1 MADFKPTILSA
12 LETLK
17 KKELAEKSHFKARA
31 YTKVI
36 DELKASA
43 APIRTLDDL
52 DGIAGVGAKI
62 KAKIQEILATGS
74 LASANRARAELQL
87 DAKDILQGVYGIGTV
102 KAAALIEAGIKNVQQ
117 LRAAVAADPAL
128 LNDKQ
133 KAGLTHY
140 EDIQERIP
148 RAEVAAVEAVLTEAL
163 GTQMKAT
170 IVGSYRRGLADS
182 GDIDCLLTHPSASA
196 PIRTKFFRDF
206 VDRLVASGFMIE
218 ILASGEHK
226 NLSIVRLPGA
236 GAKARRLDL
245 LMVPKEQ
252 IAAATLYFTGSGE
265 FNVAFRKHCLKLGY
279 TLNEHALTKTGS
291 IPDAPEPPPFKSEKD
306 IFAFVGLTYK
316 EPAERTGAGAVV
328 VAA

>member
-62 KAKIQEILATGS
+62 KAKIQEILATGT

-133 KAGLTHY
+133 KAGLKHY

-226 NLSIVRLPGA
+226 NLSIVRLPG
-236 GAKARRLDL
+236 GKARRLDL
-245 LMVPKEQ
+245 LMVPKDQ
-252 IAAATLYFTGSGE
+252 IAAATLYFTGSGS
-265 FNVAFRKHCLKLGY
+265 FNVAFRKHCLTLGY
-279 TLNEHALTKTGS
+279 TLNEYALTKTGS
-291 IPDAPEPPPFKSEKD
+291 IPDAPEPPPFKTEKD
-306 IFAFVGLTYK
+306 IFAFVGLVYK

>member
-52 DGIAGVGAKI
+52 DGIAGVGVKI
-62 KAKIQEILATGS
+62 KTKIQEILATGT

-102 KAAALIEAGIKNVQQ
+102 KAAALIDAGIKTIEQ

-182 GDIDCLLTHPSASA
+182 GDIDCLLTHPSISA

-226 NLSIVRLPGA
+226 NLSIVRLPNG
-236 GAKARRLDL
+236 KSRRLDL
-245 LMVPKEQ
+245 LMVPKDQ

-291 IPDAPEPPPFKSEKD
+291 IPDAPEPPPFKTEKD
-306 IFAFVGLTYK
+306 IFTFVGLVYK

>member
-1 MADFKPTILSA
+1 MADSKPAILAA
-12 LETLK
+12 LETLR
-17 KKELAEKSHFKARA
+17 KKELAEKAHFKARA

-52 DGIAGVGAKI
+52 DGIAGVGVKI
-62 KAKIQEILATGS
+62 KAKVQEILATGS
-74 LASANRARAELQL
+74 LASADRARAELQL

-102 KAAALIEAGIKNVQQ
+102 KAAALIEAGIKTIEQ
-117 LRAAVAADPAL
+117 LRAAVAANPTL

-133 KAGLTHY
+133 KAGLAHY

-148 RAEVAAVEAVLTEAL
+148 RAEVAAVEAVITEAL
-163 GTQMKAT
+163 GTQMVAT
-170 IVGSYRRGLADS
+170 IVGSYRRGADTS

-196 PIRTKFFRDF
+196 PVRTKFFRDF
-206 VDRLVASGFMIE
+206 VDRLGASGFMIE

-226 NLSIVRLPGA
+226 NLSIVRLPSG
-236 GAKARRLDL
+236 KARRLDL

-252 IAAATLYFTGSGE
+252 IAAATLYFTGSGS

-279 TLNEHALTKTGS
+279 TLNEYALTKTGTV
-291 IPDAPEPPPFKSEKD
+291 PDAPEPPAFHSERD
-306 IFAFVGLTYK
+306 IFNFVGLTYK

-328 VAA
+328 LM

>member
-17 KKELAEKSHFKARA
+17 KKELAEKAHFKARA

-43 APIRTLDDL
+43 APIRTIDDL

-62 KAKIQEILATGS
+62 KTKIQEILATGS

-102 KAAALIEAGIKNVQQ
+102 KAAALIDAGIKTIQQ

-148 RAEVAAVEAVLTEAL
+148 RAEVQAVEKILNDNL

-182 GDIDCLLTHPSASA
+182 GDIDCLLTHPSISA

-226 NLSIVRLPGA
+226 NLSIVRLPNG
-236 GAKARRLDL
+236 KARRLDL
-245 LMVPKEQ
+245 LMVPKDQ
-252 IAAATLYFTGSGE
+252 IAVATLYFTGSGE

-279 TLNEHALTKTGS
+279 TLNEHVLTKTGS
-291 IPDAPEPPPFKSEKD
+291 VPDAVEPPLFKSEKD
-306 IFAFVGLTYK
+306 IFDFVGLVYK
-316 EPAERTGAGAVV
+316 EPAERTGASAVV